1 MSDGEL
7 ERQLAGQ
14 LSGGPHTY
22 TLGQHQHVALL
33 VHRHVAV
40 LHTDR
45 HLVNDVTRALF
56 YLTQVALLSKHSPQ
70 ELVVHSAESWLIEE
84 VPGEGVLLVVYH
96 LLVHCSLP
104 LDSPRG

>member
-1 MSDGEL
+1 M
-7 ERQLAGQ
+7 
-14 LSGGPHTY
+14 
-22 TLGQHQHVALL
+22 
-33 VHRHVAV
+33 
-40 LHTDR
+40 
-45 HLVNDVTRALF
+45 F

-104 LDSPRG
+104 LDSPRGYRLLERGQYLYKLSTLIAI